1 MYPPLILIV
10 LEMPR
15 RLKHGFEKT
24 ICHWCPM
31 TFSML
36 TLSLDIDF
44 AFFLKA

>member
-10 LEMPR
+10 LEMPSH
-15 RLKHGFEKT
+15 LKHDFEKT

-31 TFSML
+31 PFFML

-44 AFFLKA
+44 ALFLKA